1 MKTLRRIALALTIIG
16 ALNWGLI
23 GLFRFDLVAAIFGGQ
38 TAGLSRLIYTLV
50 GLSGLICLSYF
61 FDQETANATNQS
73 KNQNQANAGERNQG
87 GTIGRPNY
95 GTEFA
100 EEPDLD
106 QLFNPSRD
114 AYQNEEEKDNK

>member
-38 TAGLSRLIYTLV
+38 TAGMARIIYTLV

-61 FDQETANATNQS
+61 FDQETANVTEQNRNQT
-73 KNQNQANAGERNQG
+73 NAGEGNQDRAIG
-87 GTIGRPNY
+87 GVSY

-100 EEPDLD
+100 EDPDLD

-114 AYQNEEEKDNK
+114 AYQNEEEKDNQ